1 MGEEGRLV
9 VQVTAWPLGKSARTA
24 SAYLVISTGF
34 KVFQTSSSPRLKPKD
49 CSVCEQLPQLQLLSP
64 LLNGPQACTTGT
76 VGLFHATYGMAGAV
90 GLLPAVYQTKPNR
103 NHPESPRWQTKP
115 NVWQLEIIKHDFAI
129 LAQ

>member
-76 VGLFHATYGMAGAV
+76 VGLFHATYGMAGAWV
-90 GLLPAVYQTKPNR
+90 CFRLSTKQSPTGITR
-103 NHPESPRWQTKP
+103 NHPVGKQSPTFGNLRS
-115 NVWQLEIIKHDFAI
+115 
-129 LAQ
+129 